1 MDAIPKA
8 VTDFVRII
16 RCGSVRFLLGFVLF
30 WTCAITATAGDTVSD
45 SLTCAAEAVTVP
57 IRQQRNRI
65 AMIDFFIEFP
75 LKY

>member
-1 MDAIPKA
+1 MSEL
-8 VTDFVRII
+8 FV
-16 RCGSVRFLLGFVLF
+16 VVVFVFFLALSCS

-75 LKY
+75 LKILKLCV